1 MLEKRYTNRELSWL
15 SFNARV
21 LQEAADE
28 TVPLIERLRFLGIFS
43 NNLDEFFKVRYAT
56 VKRIDLAGK
65 AGKKVLGGITA
76 SKLLEEITKIVI
88 DQQAESLKIL
98 EDIQSKL
105 VNHGINIIKEDQVT
119 RNQQDFIKNFFLSK
133 VSPALVTIILNDLP
147 DMPSL
152 KDSAAYL
159 AVKMVM
165 SDESEVKHGISKIIN
180 RPVKEKKYVLIEI
193 PRSIERFVILP
204 EENGQQYIILLDDLI
219 RYNLNTI
226 FNIFKYESL
235 TAHMIKITRDAEL
248 DLDSDL
254 SKSFIEKISD
264 SVKDRIKGE
273 PVRFVY
279 DKNIEED
286 TLSYLMNKM
295 GIDSTDS
302 IIPGGRYHN
311 RRDYMNFPNIGQQDL
326 YYEVREPLP
335 IPGLILQTSLFSGIA
350 EKDYLL
356 YTPYQ
361 SFAYVVKFLREAALD
376 PKVKTIKITIYRL
389 AKISHIASSLI
400 NAVKN
405 GKKVTVQIEL
415 RARFD
420 EVANI
425 RYAEQMQEEGVKLIF
440 GVPGLKVHCKT
451 CVIEREEDGKLK
463 RYGFISTGNFNE
475 STSRVYTDYT
485 LFTADTAILKE
496 VNMVFDFFET
506 NYKVNRYKHLI
517 VSPHYTRNAIYN
529 LIQNEI
535 DNAKNGKKSGIR
547 LKLNSLSDNGVIDKL
562 YMASKAGVPIKLIVR
577 GICCL
582 IPGIEGLSEN
592 IQAIS
597 IVDKFLEHPRVF
609 IFENEENPK
618 IYISSAD
625 FMTRNLD
632 QRVEISCPIYDE
644 DIKKELIETFE
655 ISWKDNVKARNHCR
669 GMENPYRKSSG
680 PKLRS
685 QFALYDYYLR
695 KTDINE

>member
-1 MLEKRYTNRELSWL
+1 MQKKRYINRELSWL

-65 AGKKVLGGITA
+65 TGKSALGGIKA

-98 EDIQSKL
+98 EDIQTKL
-105 VNHGINIIKEDQVT
+105 RKHKIHIIKENEVT
-119 RNQQDFIKNFFLSK
+119 RNQKEFIRNFFLSK

-147 DMPSL
+147 EMPSL

-165 SDESEVKHGISKIIN
+165 SEERVPNKSVSKILN
-180 RPVKEKKYVLIEI
+180 RSVKETRYVLIEI
-193 PRSIERFVILP
+193 PRNIERFVVLP
-204 EENGQQYIILLDDLI
+204 EENGNQYIILLDDLI
-219 RYNLNTI
+219 RYNLHTI
-226 FNIFKYESL
+226 FNIFSYESL
-235 TAHMIKITRDAEL
+235 SAHMIKITRDAEL

-264 SVKDRIKGE
+264 SVKDRIKGD

-279 DKNIEED
+279 DKNIDQD
-286 TLSYLMNKM
+286 TLTYLMNKM
-295 GIDSTDS
+295 GIDASDS

-311 RRDYMNFPNIGQQDL
+311 RRDYMDFPSLGRNDL
-326 YYEVREPLP
+326 QYEVREPLP
-335 IPGLILQTSLFSGIA
+335 IPGLILQTSVLKGIA

-356 YTPYQ
+356 YAPYQ

-451 CVIEREEDGKLK
+451 CVIEREEEGKLK
-463 RYGFISTGNFNE
+463 KYGFISTGNFNE

-485 LFTADTAILKE
+485 LFTADPEILKE
-496 VNMVFDFFET
+496 VNMVFDFFEI
-506 NYKVNRYKHLI
+506 NYKVNKYKHLI
-517 VSPHYTRNAIYN
+517 VSPHYTRSAIYK

-535 DNAKNGKKSGIR
+535 DNVKNGKPAEIK
-547 LKLNSLSDNGVIDKL
+547 LKLNSISDIGVIDKL
-562 YMASKAGVPIKLIVR
+562 YMASKAGVKIKLLVR

-582 IPGIEGLSEN
+582 VPGVKDLSEN
-592 IQAIS
+592 IEAIS

-609 IFENEENPK
+609 IFENGGDPK
-618 IYISSAD
+618 VYISSAD

-644 DIKKELIETFE
+644 DIKRELIETFD
-655 ISWKDNVKARNHCR
+655 ISWSDNVKARNHCR
-669 GMENPYRKSSG
+669 GMENPYRRTNG
-680 PKLRS
+680 RDIRS
-685 QFALYDYYLR
+685 QFELYDYYL
-695 KTDINE
+695 KKIEINE

>member
-1 MLEKRYTNRELSWL
+1 MAEKRYINRELSWL

-65 AGKKVLGGITA
+65 AGKRVLGGIKA

-88 DQQAESLKIL
+88 DQQSESLKIL
-98 EDIQSKL
+98 EDIQTKL
-105 VNHGINIIKEDQVT
+105 QDHDIHIIKEDQVT
-119 RNQQDFIKNFFLSK
+119 RNQQEFIKNFFLSK

-147 DMPSL
+147 EMPSL

-165 SDESEVKHGISKIIN
+165 AEETEPNQGISKMMKSSA
-180 RPVKEKKYVLIEI
+180 KEKRYVLIEI
-193 PRSIERFVILP
+193 PRNIDRFVVLP
-204 EENGQQYIILLDDLI
+204 EENGKQYIILLDDLI

-235 TAHMIKITRDAEL
+235 SAHMIKITRDAEL

-264 SVKDRIKGE
+264 SVKDRIKGD

-279 DKNIEED
+279 DKNIDSD
-286 TLSYLMNKM
+286 TLAYLMNKM

-311 RRDYMNFPNIGQQDL
+311 RRDYMDFPSLGKEELQ
-326 YYEVREPLP
+326 YEVREALP
-335 IPGLILQTSLFSGIA
+335 IPGLILQTSVLKGIA

-376 PKVKTIKITIYRL
+376 PKVKSIKITIYRL

-425 RYAEQMQEEGVKLIF
+425 RYAEQMQEEGVNLIF

-451 CVIEREEDGKLK
+451 CVIEREEEGKLK

-475 STSRVYTDYT
+475 NTSRVYTDYT
-485 LFTADTAILKE
+485 LFTADPSLLKE

-506 NYKVNRYKHLI
+506 NYKVNKYKHLI

-529 LIQNEI
+529 LIQTEI
-535 DNAKNGKKSGIR
+535 DNAKNGKPAGIR

-562 YMASKAGVPIKLIVR
+562 YMASKAGVKVKLLVR

-582 IPGIEGLSEN
+582 VPRVEGLSEN
-592 IQAIS
+592 IEAIS

-609 IFENEENPK
+609 IFQNNDDPRV
-618 IYISSAD
+618 YISSAD

-644 DIKKELIETFE
+644 DIKKELIETFD
-655 ISWKDNVKARNHCR
+655 ISWSDNVKARNHCR
-669 GMENPYRKSSG
+669 GMENPYRKVQG
-680 PKLRS
+680 ATVRS
-685 QFALYDYYLR
+685 QFALYDYYL
-695 KTDINE
+695 KKIEINE

>member
-1 MLEKRYTNRELSWL
+1 MANKKYTNRELSWL

-65 AGKKVLGGITA
+65 AAKSVLGGIKA
-76 SKLLEEITKIVI
+76 SKLLEAITKIVI
-88 DQQAESLKIL
+88 DQQSESLKIL
-98 EDIQSKL
+98 EDIQEKL
-105 VNHGINIIKEDQVT
+105 KEHNIHVINENEVT
-119 RNQQDFIKNFFLSK
+119 YKQQDFIKNYFLSK
-133 VSPALVTIILNDLP
+133 VSPALVTIILNELP
-147 DMPSL
+147 EMPSL

-165 SDESEVKHGISKIIN
+165 TEEVEQKDGIDRILK
-180 RPVKEKKYVLIEI
+180 RKTKEKRYVLIEI
-193 PRSIERFVILP
+193 PRNIERFVVLP
-204 EENGQQYIILLDDLI
+204 EEDGKQYIILLDDLI
-219 RYNLNTI
+219 RYNLHTI
-226 FNIFKYESL
+226 FNIFDYESL
-235 TAHMIKITRDAEL
+235 SAHMIKITRDAGL

-264 SVKDRIKGE
+264 SVKDRIKGD

-279 DKNIEED
+279 DKNIDSE
-286 TLSYLMNKM
+286 TLTYLMNKM
-295 GIDSTDS
+295 GIESTDS

-311 RRDYMNFPNIGQQDL
+311 RRDYMDFPSLGRPELQF
-326 YYEVREPLP
+326 EKREPLP
-335 IPGLILQTSLFSGIA
+335 IPGLILQTSVLKGIA

-425 RYAEQMQEEGVKLIF
+425 RYAEQMQEEGVNLIF

-451 CVIEREEDGKLK
+451 CVIEREEEGKLK

-475 STSRVYTDYT
+475 NTSRLYTDYT
-485 LFTADTAILKE
+485 LFTADAAILKE
-496 VNMVFDFFET
+496 IDMVFEFFET
-506 NYKVNRYKHLI
+506 NYKVNKYKHLI
-517 VSPHYTRNAIYN
+517 VSPHYTRNVIYS
-529 LIQNEI
+529 LIQAEI
-535 DNAKNGKKSGIR
+535 DNAKNGKPAGIR

-562 YMASKAGVPIKLIVR
+562 YMASKAGVKIKLIVR

-582 IPGIEGLSEN
+582 NPGIEGISDN
-592 IQAIS
+592 IEAIS
-597 IVDKFLEHPRVF
+597 IVDKFLEHPRVY
-609 IFENEENPK
+609 IFENGGNRK
-618 IYISSAD
+618 VYISSAD
-625 FMTRNLD
+625 LMTRNLD

-644 DIKKELIETFE
+644 DIKQELIETFE
-655 ISWKDNVKARNHCR
+655 ISWSDNVKARTHCR
-669 GMENPYRKSSG
+669 GMDNPYRRTNG
-680 PKLRS
+680 ERVRS

-695 KTDINE
+695 KTEIYE